1 MIIIGLTGSI
11 GMGKTTT
18 SGMFRACGIP
28 VQDADATVH
37 RLYAGRAAPVI
48 EREFPGSTSP
58 SGVDRAKLS
67 QMIVGRPDQLKKLE
81 SLVHPL
87 VREEEASAV
96 AAAKAAGHR
105 QMVLDIPLLL
115 ETGANRRCD
124 VIVVVTADAVVQRE
138 RVLVRPGMTEEK
150 FEALLANQWSDSRK
164 RRAAH
169 FLVNSGYGHKSAARQ
184 VYDIVRA
191 VGMIKG

>member
-1 MIIIGLTGSI
+1 MTIIGLTGSI

-18 SGMFRACGIP
+18 AGMFRTCGIP
-28 VQDADATVH
+28 VHDADATVH
-37 RLYAGRAAPVI
+37 RLYNGRAAPAI

-58 SGVDRAKLS
+58 SGVDRAELS
-67 QMIVGRPDQLKKLE
+67 RMIVGRPDKLAKLE
-81 SLVHPL
+81 SIVHPL

-96 AAAKAAGHR
+96 AAAKAKGHR
-105 QMVLDIPLLL
+105 HMVLDIPLLL
-115 ETGANRRCD
+115 ETGSDRRCD
-124 VIVVVTADAVVQRE
+124 VIVVVTADAAVQRK

-169 FLVNSGYGHKSAARQ
+169 FLVNSGYGHESAMRQ
-184 VYDIVRA
+184 VYDIVCAVQMIRA
-191 VGMIKG
+191 